1 MMYQKQRGIGLLSLL
16 FWGFLITLTAVLALK
31 VIPAVSEFYAV
42 KRIIRTVATTSVSL
56 PPAEIAKAFDRYADI
71 DSISV
76 ITGKD
81 LTITRDGPTLRISFA
96 YQKQIPLFANATL
109 LLDFKGA
116 ALGY

>member
-31 VIPAVSEFYAV
+31 VIPAVSEFYAY
-42 KRIIRTVATTSVSL
+42 KRIIRTVATTSVNL
-56 PPAEIAKAFDRYADI
+56 PPTEIVKAFDRYADI
-71 DSISV
+71 DSLTAIA
-76 ITGKD
+76 GKD
-81 LTITRDGPTLRISFA
+81 LTISRDGPTLRISFA